1 MAFLSRAVFGERLDA
16 MRELME
22 RERVEALLFTSAD
35 YCFYAS
41 NFEVDVLV
49 WERPVVVGIARD
61 GSTFAVFN
69 ELSVNHVA
77 MARRRGT
84 LWLDD
89 VRFYTEVVH
98 KDDALPQT
106 SDLPQLVAGVLADH
120 GLAGRRVGVDAGG
133 GFLAEAGVALVP
145 LVQELRGLR
154 LVLTHEELELARR
167 AAGLTDWAQE
177 LYRAEI
183 RPGRM
188 VDELDWSIGARILE
202 EAGNRW
208 PGESVKVRTLTLS
221 GPVSAAPHGD
231 GANAGARIA
240 ADDVLVN
247 IIVLRLNGV
256 TIENERTWLVG
267 EPSPEHARAFDA
279 AVDAQSAAIAALT
292 TGRQVRD
299 AHESATAV
307 FVARGYADYVVHRTG
322 HGMGIGHGGALTAHD
337 FPHDTAVSE
346 RPLRAGELY
355 SVEPGIY
362 VPGLGGFRHDDTV
375 VVGEHPEVLTGT
387 PRDRASQTIL
397 V

>member
-1 MAFLSRAVFGERLDA
+1 
-16 MRELME
+16 
-22 RERVEALLFTSAD
+22 
-35 YCFYAS
+35 
-41 NFEVDVLV
+41 
-49 WERPVVVGIARD
+49 
-61 GSTFAVFN
+61 TFAVFN

-133 GFLAEAGVALVP
+133 DFLAEAGVALVP

-208 PGESVKVRTLTLS
+208 PGESVKVR
-221 GPVSAAPHGD
+221 
-231 GANAGARIA
+231 
-240 ADDVLVN
+240 
-247 IIVLRLNGV
+247 
-256 TIENERTWLVG
+256 
-267 EPSPEHARAFDA
+267 
-279 AVDAQSAAIAALT
+279 
-292 TGRQVRD
+292 
-299 AHESATAV
+299 
-307 FVARGYADYVVHRTG
+307 
-322 HGMGIGHGGALTAHD
+322 
-337 FPHDTAVSE
+337 
-346 RPLRAGELY
+346 
-355 SVEPGIY
+355 
-362 VPGLGGFRHDDTV
+362 
-375 VVGEHPEVLTGT
+375 
-387 PRDRASQTIL
+387 
-397 V
+397 